1 VNSAEQSEHAATAR
15 YKAGAGN
22 LLDVLVAQ
30 SALASARQQRVQ
42 ASYNWNI
49 YRATLA
55 QAMGSLDVQLLTMR
69 SAESSAEK
77 SQP

>member
-1 VNSAEQSEHAATAR
+1 VSSAEQSERVASAR
-15 YKAGAGN
+15 YQAGVGSM
-22 LLDVLVAQ
+22 LDALVAQ

-49 YRATLA
+49 DRATLA
-55 QAMGSLDVQLLTMR
+55 QTMGSLDMKLLSIH
-69 SAESSAEK
+69 SAEKSAEK

>member
-1 VNSAEQSEHAATAR
+1 VASGR
-15 YKAGAGN
+15 YQAGVGS

-30 SALASARQQRVQ
+30 SSLSSARQQRVQ

-55 QAMGSLDVQLLTMR
+55 QATGNLDVTLLSSN
-69 SAESSAEK
+69 SAEKSAEK